1 MSDEHGRGQRPA
13 ARPPDAGAGAGLPLL
28 LEQAFD
34 AGSLYAVRAAAAA
47 HASQAGLP
55 PARVH
60 DLVVAVHELAAN
72 AVRHGAGQGQLR
84 IWADDGA
91 LHFQVTEGQ
100 PAGDGAGR
108 AAADPGSPDGQAALQ
123 AAGWQIEHGHGL
135 WLVHQV
141 ADQARLDAGP
151 GGSTAT
157 VTFLLPDPR

>member
-1 MSDEHGRGQRPA
+1 MSDKHGPGQRPA
-13 ARPPDAGAGAGLPLL
+13 ARPADAGAGAGPGLL

-84 IWADDGA
+84 IWAGDGA
-91 LHFQVTEGQ
+91 LHCQVTEGQ
-100 PAGDGAGR
+100 LAGDAGR
-108 AAADPGSPDGQAALQ
+108 AAGGPGSPDGPAALQ
-123 AAGWQIEHGHGL
+123 AAAWQTEHGHGL
-135 WLVHQV
+135 WLVHQL

-157 VTFLLPDPR
+157 VTFLLPGPG